1 MITPYLATIAIIAS
15 ALFLLVIIPLLD
27 GSHRF
32 GKYISLRYTLVVVA
46 LTCVLG
52 CILDFS
58 HLQESSRNIVLCGG
72 LALTGLFV
80 VVRSLEKCKLGAKLA
95 NNRHIDLFFADYFS
109 PVYYN
114 DKEFSLTVS
123 FQLRLLKK
131 MSCHETF
138 SHHPRIRPGEL
149 PAA

>member
-1 MITPYLATIAIIAS
+1 MITPSWATIAIIAS

-95 NNRHIDLFFADYFS
+95 NKKIEL
-109 PVYYN
+109 
-114 DKEFSLTVS
+114 EVS
-123 FQLRLLKK
+123 KGDTSVKTKIESETEKGESDGKK
-131 MSCHETF
+131 
-138 SHHPRIRPGEL
+138 
-149 PAA
+149 

>member
-1 MITPYLATIAIIAS
+1 MITPLMATITIIVS

-27 GSHRF
+27 GSRRF

-58 HLQESSRNIVLCGG
+58 HLAENSRNIVLCGG

-95 NNRHIDLFFADYFS
+95 NKKIEVEVAKGDTSVKTKIESEAKDG
-109 PVYYN
+109 
-114 DKEFSLTVS
+114 KE
-123 FQLRLLKK
+123 
-131 MSCHETF
+131 
-138 SHHPRIRPGEL
+138 
-149 PAA
+149 

>member
-1 MITPYLATIAIIAS
+1 MITPLLATITIIAS

-27 GSHRF
+27 GSAKF

-46 LTCVLG
+46 LTCALG
-52 CILDFS
+52 CILNFS

-95 NNRHIDLFFADYFS
+95 NKKIELEVSKGDTNIKTKIENESEAKDG
-109 PVYYN
+109 
-114 DKEFSLTVS
+114 KE
-123 FQLRLLKK
+123 
-131 MSCHETF
+131 
-138 SHHPRIRPGEL
+138 
-149 PAA
+149 